1 MSALNSKCWKE
12 WESRAGIFSIYHG
25 NRVSIPSTLRTDGI
39 NLSKVQD
46 VM

>member
-12 WESRAGIFSIYHG
+12 SYSRACIFCIFHG
-25 NRVSIPSTLRTDGI
+25 NRVSFPSTLYTDGI